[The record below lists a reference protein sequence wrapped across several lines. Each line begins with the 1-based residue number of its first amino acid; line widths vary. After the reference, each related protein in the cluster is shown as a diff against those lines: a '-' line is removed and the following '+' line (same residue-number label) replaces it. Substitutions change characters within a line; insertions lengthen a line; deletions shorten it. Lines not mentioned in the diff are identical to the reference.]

1 MRLAS
6 SAPDYNEEQVMHR
19 RGFLRA
25 SGSSMVGFAPW
36 PWVFNRHKA
45 PAPPAKG
52 VTLMGKPEPFSYA
65 NLKGVAR
72 SMGAAPYGESY
83 KPLPPGIQHL
93 TWDQWES
100 ITYRPDRAL
109 WYGEDLLFR
118 IRFDHLGFSITK
130 PVQMYAVENGQAR
143 EILFDPTMFD
153 YSKSGL
159 KPADLPRD
167 LGFSGFNVLF
177 HTDWTSDRAV
187 FQGASYF
194 RAVDGDM
201 QYGMSQRG
209 LAVNCG
215 LPQPEEFPDFVA
227 YYLER
232 PAKESSRLTV
242 YGLLDSPSIAGAY
255 RFVIDVD
262 DTMVMDIDSAL
273 YPRRTIE
280 RLGIAPATSMF
291 LCAKNDRRVAD
302 DWRPEI
308 HDSDG
313 LQLCTGVGEWIWRP
327 LVNPAAL
334 RVNSYMD
341 DSPRG
346 FGLMQRE
353 RRFIEYQDDGA
364 FYDKRPDVWI
374 EPKTPWRRGA
384 VMLVEIPT
392 LDETQDN
399 IVAFW
404 TPEDKP
410 QPGVELLYGYR
421 LYWCRENP
429 HGPQLALVRATRSG
443 IGGVVGQKRS
453 HFAWRFVVDFGGGD
467 LGALAEHAQLTPVI
481 TASRGR
487 IELTSARRLVPL
499 SEWRVMF
506 DLALTDDSTEPIN
519 LRLFLSLDG
528 QALSETWLYQY
539 SPPPPAQ
546 RKL

>member
-1 MRLAS
+1 MS
-6 SAPDYNEEQVMHR
+6 R
-19 RGFLRA
+19 RGFLRSSAALFTLA
-25 SGSSMVGFAPW
+25 SADWLLGDAAPVAG
-36 PWVFNRHKA
+36 PAEGA
-45 PAPPAKG
+45 PAP
-52 VTLMGKPEPFSYA
+52 FDYA
-65 NLKGVAR
+65 RLKGIAR
-72 SMGAAPYGESY
+72 ARAAQPYV
-83 KPLPPGIQHL
+83 PATNRLPPAVAAL
-93 TWDQWES
+93 DWDQWQS
-100 ITYRPDRAL
+100 
-109 WYGEDLLFR
+109 
-118 IRFDHLGFSITK
+118 IRFRDERSLWAAEGVRFQVRFAHLGFTLNK
-130 PVQMYAVENGQAR
+130 PVRMYEVVDGTAR
-143 EILFDPTMFD
+143 EITFQAALYDYTHAGIPATAVPTN
-153 YSKSGL
+153 
-159 KPADLPRD
+159 
-167 LGFSGFNVLF
+167 LGFGGFRIYH
-177 HTDWTSDRAV
+177 HTDWTRDCAA

-215 LPQPEEFPDFVA
+215 LPEPEEFPDFVA

-255 RFVIDVD
+255 RFVIDVA

-273 YPRRTIE
+273 YPRRRIE

-353 RRFIEYQDDGA
+353 RQFIEYQDDGA

-374 EPKTPWRRGA
+374 EPKSPWRRGA

-429 HGPQLALVRATRSG
+429 LGPQLALVRATRSG

-467 LGALAEHAQLTPVI
+467 LGALAEHAHLTPVI

-487 IELTSARRLVPL
+487 IELSSARRLLPL

-506 DLALTDDSTEPIN
+506 DLALTDESTEPIN

-546 RKL
+546 RKA